1 MTPEVQ
7 SFESI
12 AWLIV
17 LVMAVIAAALGSN
30 PSQKAVESSE
40 RPSDDDFR
48 WRNCCMR
55 WARR

>member
-17 LVMAVIAAALGSN
+17 LVLAVIAAVGSN

-48 WRNCCMR
+48 
-55 WARR
+55 